1 MVKKMEVIYTIWA
14 TLFGGGI
21 GNTAYYEVEGLYRNN
36 ALKYVVAYDYKK
48 SKIPNGKV
56 KTLKFLKYIDMPLGF
71 TRARFIPKLPQ
82 YEIMNNLF
90 DYLTSKYINDADL
103 FYGWMGM
110 SLKQIRKAKHLGM
123 KTVVVCASSHPTYQ
137 RKILEEEYKKW
148 KVPFD
153 LGNYKIYLKSL
164 KEIEKADFIKIPSD
178 FVEKTFIE
186 YGIPKEKLIKIPF
199 GVDLNKFKPKKD
211 YRNDKFR
218 LVFVG
223 SVGIRKGVPYLLKA
237 WEELKLKDS
246 ELYVVGAILND
257 IKHIIKKYKQRK
269 DIIFTGHTDP
279 TPYLQKADVFVF
291 PSIEEGSALVT
302 YEAMAT
308 GLPGI
313 VTFNSGSVIRDGKD
327 GFVIPIR
334 DIRILKEKILYF
346 YENKDKI
353 KRMGKNARKHVE
365 KYSWESYG
373 DRLFESLKEVL

>member
-1 MVKKMEVIYTIWA
+1 MEVIYTIGA

-21 GNTAYYEVEGLYRNN
+21 GNTAYYEAEGLYRND

-48 SKIPNGKV
+48 HKIPNDKV

-90 DYLTSKYINDADL
+90 DYLASKYVKEGSDI

-110 SLKQIRKAKHLGM
+110 SLNQIRKAKKLGM

-148 KVPFD
+148 NVPFD

-164 KEIEKADFIKIPSD
+164 KEIEEADFIKIPSD

-186 YGIPKEKLIKIPF
+186 HGVPKEKLIKIPF
-199 GVDLNKFKPKKD
+199 GVDLDKFKPKKN
-211 YRNDKFR
+211 YKNDKFR
-218 LVFVG
+218 AVFVG
-223 SVGIRKGVPYLLKA
+223 SVGIRKGVPYLLRA
-237 WEELKLKDS
+237 WDELNLKNA
-246 ELYVVGAILND
+246 ELYIVGAILND
-257 IKHIIKKYKQRK
+257 IKHIIKKYKQRE
-269 DIIFTGHTDP
+269 DIIFTGHTNP
-279 TPYLQKADVFVF
+279 IPYLQKSDVFVF
-291 PSIEEGSALVT
+291 SSIEEGSALVT
-302 YEAMAT
+302 YEAMAV
-308 GLPGI
+308 GLPSI
-313 VTFNSGSVIRDGKD
+313 VTFNTGSIVRDGKD

-334 DIRILKEKILYF
+334 DVNALKEKILYF
-346 YENKDKI
+346 YENRDKI

-365 KYSWESYG
+365 KYSWERYG
-373 DRLFESLKEVL
+373 DRLFESLKEIL

>member
-1 MVKKMEVIYTIWA
+1 MEVIYTIGT

-21 GNTAYYEVEGLYRNN
+21 GNTAYYETEGLYRND
-36 ALKYVVAYDYKK
+36 ALKYVVSYDYNKN
-48 SKIPNGKV
+48 KIPKNKV

-90 DYLTSKYINDADL
+90 DYLASKCVGEGDI

-110 SLKQIRKAKHLGM
+110 SLRQIRKAQHLGM

-137 RKILEEEYKKW
+137 RKILKEEYKKW
-148 KVPFD
+148 NVPFD
-153 LGNYKIYLKSL
+153 LGSYKIYLKSL
-164 KEIEKADFIKIPSD
+164 KEIKEADFIKIPSD

-186 YGIPKEKLIKIPF
+186 HGIPKEKLIKIPF
-199 GVDLNKFKPKKD
+199 GVDLDRFKPKKE
-211 YRNDKFR
+211 YENDKFR
-218 LVFVG
+218 VAFVG
-223 SVGIRKGVPYLLKA
+223 SVGIRKGAPYLLKA
-237 WEELKLKDS
+237 WDELNLKNA
-246 ELYVVGAILND
+246 ELHVVGAILND

-269 DIIFTGHTDP
+269 DIIFTGHANP
-279 TPYLQKADVFVF
+279 ISYLQKSDVFVF

-308 GLPGI
+308 GLPSI
-313 VTFNSGSVIRDGKD
+313 VTFNSGSVVRDGKD

-334 DIRILKEKILYF
+334 DVKTLKEKILYF
-346 YENKDKI
+346 YENRNEI

-373 DRLFESLKEVL
+373 NRLFESLKEIL

>member
-1 MVKKMEVIYTIWA
+1 MKVIYTIGA

-21 GNTAYYEVEGLYRNN
+21 GNTAYYEAEGLYRND

-48 SKIPNGKV
+48 NKIPKDKV
-56 KTLKFLKYIDMPLGF
+56 KTLKFLKYLDVPLGF
-71 TRARFIPKLPQ
+71 TRARFAPKLPQ

-90 DYLTSKYINDADL
+90 NYLVPKYVTEGDI

-110 SLKQIRKAKHLGM
+110 SLRQIRKAKHLGM
-123 KTVVVCASSHPTYQ
+123 KTVIVCASSHPIYQ

-148 KVPFD
+148 GVPFI
-153 LGNYKIYLKSL
+153 LGNYKIFLKSL
-164 KEIEKADFIKIPSD
+164 KEIKEADFIKIPSD
-178 FVEKTFIE
+178 FVEKTFIK
-186 YGIPKEKLIKIPF
+186 YGISEEKIIKIPF
-199 GVDLNKFKPKKD
+199 GVDLDKFRPKKN

-223 SVGIRKGVPYLLKA
+223 SVGIRKGIPYLLKA
-237 WEELKLKDS
+237 WNELNLKDA
-246 ELYVVGAILND
+246 ELYIVGALLQD
-257 IKHIIKKYKQRK
+257 IKHIYKNAKIKN
-269 DIIFTGHTDP
+269 IFFTGHVNSIL
-279 TPYLQKADVFVF
+279 PYLQKSDVFIF

-308 GLPGI
+308 GLPSI
-313 VTFNSGSVIRDGKD
+313 VTFNTGSIVKDGKD

-334 DIRILKEKILYF
+334 DVEALKEKILYF
-346 YENKDKI
+346 YENKNEI

-373 DRLFESLKEVL
+373 DKLFERLKKIL